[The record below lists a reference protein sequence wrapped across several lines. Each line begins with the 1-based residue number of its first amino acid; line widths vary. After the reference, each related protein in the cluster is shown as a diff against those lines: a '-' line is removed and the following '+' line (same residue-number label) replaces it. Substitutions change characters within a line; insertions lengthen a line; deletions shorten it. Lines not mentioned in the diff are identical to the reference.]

1 MNYFETILH
10 NAEMIGWTF
19 LFRRSG
25 SVLVKPDVFKIEL
38 THGGDENYETAD
50 ELVQLINGWYTAYSN
65 AIKNVENVKITT
77 GFEKKIMTS
86 IQDFADA
93 VRIKTELEILKEII
107 DPVVKNDPRI

>member
-65 AIKNVENVKITT
+65 AIKNVENGKITT
-77 GFEKKIMTS
+77 AKVGNVCGNYDIENEGFI
-86 IQDFADA
+86 F
-93 VRIKTELEILKEII
+93 VFII
-107 DPVVKNDPRI
+107 